1 MSSKLQFTF
10 AGLLIAALALIASAC
25 GGGDDLNGS
34 KTQITVEQIINDV
47 ETDRPR
53 GSGSRGSDFQAA
65 ALG

>member
-47 ETDRPR
+47 ET
-53 GSGSRGSDFQAA
+53 A
-65 ALG
+65 